1 MKTIKLMKLWFMA
14 LALLPLSINAQNS
27 TRLSVE
33 DFTISGGET
42 KTMTVDLDNPD
53 MQVTLVQFDLVL
65 PEGLSVQ
72 GGEDGI
78 DIARTTYKNHS
89 ISYNPDNGR
98 ILLASNKN
106 ATLSGTSGAII
117 TIDIKAAASFTEGT
131 IKLTNIEIVSPT
143 ETVVHPEEVIV
154 VIAPVQTSVSIKA
167 DDKSM
172 VYGNAVPTLT
182 YTVTEGTPQGVP
194 ALSCEATSQ
203 SPVGTYTIN
212 IANGTLTNDII
223 NLTEGTLTINK
234 APLTITAKS
243 YEITQGDEL
252 PKFEVTYS
260 GFKNSE
266 TENVLTKKPTITC
279 AATNDSA
286 PGEYDII
293 VSGAEATNYNI
304 SYVAGKLTIKDK
316 EVLSIKADDKTMV
329 YGNAVPTLTYTVTE
343 GTPQGVPA
351 LSCEATSQS
360 PVGTYTINIANG
372 TLTNDII
379 NLTEGTLTI
388 NKAPLTI
395 TAKSYEIT
403 QGDELPK
410 FEVTYSGFKNSET
423 ENVLTKK
430 PTITCAATN
439 DSAPGE
445 YDIIVSDAEA
455 TNYNISYVAGKL
467 TIKEP
472 FEVITDDKGSN
483 YIVEDEWN
491 NTVSFAGNT
500 NVTNTFEV
508 PSTVTVNG
516 VTYTV
521 NMISENAFSG
531 NTSLTEILLP
541 ETITAIGSGAF
552 KNCIHLV
559 SIAIKAITPPTL
571 LNSAVSSPRR
581 ASSVF
586 EGVNKETC
594 ILFVP
599 EGSLNAYKAAEGWNE
614 FKNIMEYNFSAI
626 HAIAIDGQTCDIYD
640 LNGRKVRGNATTLE
654 GLSKGMYIVNGKKLI
669 VK

>member
-1 MKTIKLMKLWFMA
+1 M
-14 LALLPLSINAQNS
+14 
-27 TRLSVE
+27 
-33 DFTISGGET
+33 
-42 KTMTVDLDNPD
+42 
-53 MQVTLVQFDLVL
+53 
-65 PEGLSVQ
+65 
-72 GGEDGI
+72 
-78 DIARTTYKNHS
+78 
-89 ISYNPDNGR
+89 
-98 ILLASNKN
+98 
-106 ATLSGTSGAII
+106 
-117 TIDIKAAASFTEGT
+117 
-131 IKLTNIEIVSPT
+131 
-143 ETVVHPEEVIV
+143 
-154 VIAPVQTSVSIKA
+154 
-167 DDKSM
+167 
-172 VYGNAVPTLT
+172 
-182 YTVTEGTPQGVP
+182 
-194 ALSCEATSQ
+194 
-203 SPVGTYTIN
+203 
-212 IANGTLTNDII
+212 
-223 NLTEGTLTINK
+223 TINK
-234 APLTITAKS
+234 APLTITAKG
-243 YEITQGDEL
+243 YESTQGDEL

-260 GFKNSE
+260 R
-266 TENVLTKKPTITC
+266 
-279 AATNDSA
+279 
-286 PGEYDII
+286 
-293 VSGAEATNYNI
+293 
-304 SYVAGKLTIKDK
+304 
-316 EVLSIKADDKTMV
+316 
-329 YGNAVPTLTYTVTE
+329 
-343 GTPQGVPA
+343 
-351 LSCEATSQS
+351 
-360 PVGTYTINIANG
+360 
-372 TLTNDII
+372 
-379 NLTEGTLTI
+379 
-388 NKAPLTI
+388 
-395 TAKSYEIT
+395 
-403 QGDELPK
+403 
-410 FEVTYSGFKNSET
+410 FKNSET

-483 YIVEDEWN
+483 YIVKDEWN

-500 NVTNTFEV
+500 NATNTFEV

-614 FKNIMEYNFSAI
+614 FKNIVEYNFSAI
-626 HAIAIDGQTCDIYD
+626 HAIAIDGQACDIYD

>member
-182 YTVTEGTPQGVP
+182 YTVTEGTPQGEP

-343 GTPQGVPA
+343 GTPQGEPA

-500 NVTNTFEV
+500 NATNTFEV

-571 LNSAVSSPRR
+571 LNSAASSPRR